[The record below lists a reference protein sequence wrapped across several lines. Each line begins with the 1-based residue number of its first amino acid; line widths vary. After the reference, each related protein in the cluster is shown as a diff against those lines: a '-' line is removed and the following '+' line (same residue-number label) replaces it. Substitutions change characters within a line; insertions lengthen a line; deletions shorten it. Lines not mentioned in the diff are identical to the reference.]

1 MPKDNQSSE
10 SVVVLDALRT
20 ASGPLR
26 FSALQA
32 KINRTGTPLD
42 MRVVDR
48 ALQRLRKEGAIKL
61 ITGPRGG
68 WVVA

>member
-1 MPKDNQSSE
+1 
-10 SVVVLDALRT
+10 
-20 ASGPLR
+20 
-26 FSALQA
+26 
-32 KINRTGTPLD
+32 